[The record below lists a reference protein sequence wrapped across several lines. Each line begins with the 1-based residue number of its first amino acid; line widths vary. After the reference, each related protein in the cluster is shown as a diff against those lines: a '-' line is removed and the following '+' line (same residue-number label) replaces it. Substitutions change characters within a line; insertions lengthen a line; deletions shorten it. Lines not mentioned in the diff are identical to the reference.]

1 MIAVMD
7 RMVYFCV
14 LKSLVMNKAE
24 RTRRFIIEQSAPII
38 NKKGMAGTS
47 LSDIMEATKLAKGGI
62 YGNFESKDEICT
74 ESFLYLTENLS
85 QQLNRAVLSGQS
97 AKEKFAN
104 LLQAYKGIKTE
115 GGCPILNFGV
125 EADDTHPVMK
135 ENVKKVIRDCQ
146 KRFYDILADGIASKE
161 ISSDLDPKKF
171 SIKVFAM
178 IEGAILCGRVL
189 ESNEQMWVVL
199 DAIQQEF
206 DRYVLL

>member
-1 MIAVMD
+1 MIVAKD
-7 RMVYFCV
+7 RMVYFCI

-62 YGNFESKDEICT
+62 YGNFESKDEICR
-74 ESFLYLTENLS
+74 ESFLYLTENLA
-85 QQLNRAVLSGQS
+85 QQLDRAVLTGQN
-97 AKEKFAN
+97 AKEKFYN
-104 LLQAYKGIKTE
+104 LLNAYKGIKTE

-125 EADDTHPVMK
+125 EADDTHPDMK
-135 ENVKKVIRDCQ
+135 ENVKKVIRASQ
-146 KRFYDILADGIASKE
+146 KRIYDILADGIANNE
-161 ISSDLDPKKF
+161 ISSDLNPKNF

-189 ESNEQMWVVL
+189 ESSEQMWIVL
-199 DAIQQEF
+199 DAIRHEF
-206 DRYVLL
+206 EDYV